1 MITSTPSDKVRH
13 IIAIIPKI
21 AIACAIMMS
30 CTPSTNNAAEKAE
43 LSEMTSSTSNGSIQ
57 SEELK
62 MFLVRGVD
70 MNSKAITEGN
80 FIWMGDLPQ
89 SDQPDSYYDGF
100 TLPITKSIIT
110 GKKSVINALAP
121 NASCFIIDG
130 KQYPKEKYDSLPAY
144 RFQRVDI
151 KGDTLII
158 ETRYALDE
166 PNSDVTLAI
175 DEESR
180 LYRREKFGPGLHE

>member
-1 MITSTPSDKVRH
+1 
-13 IIAIIPKI
+13 
-21 AIACAIMMS
+21 MMS

-43 LSEMTSSTSNGSIQ
+43 LAEMTSSTSNDSIQ

-70 MNSKAITEGN
+70 MNSKAITYGN

-110 GKKSVINALAP
+110 GKKSV
-121 NASCFIIDG
+121 
-130 KQYPKEKYDSLPAY
+130 
-144 RFQRVDI
+144 
-151 KGDTLII
+151 
-158 ETRYALDE
+158 
-166 PNSDVTLAI
+166 
-175 DEESR
+175 
-180 LYRREKFGPGLHE
+180 